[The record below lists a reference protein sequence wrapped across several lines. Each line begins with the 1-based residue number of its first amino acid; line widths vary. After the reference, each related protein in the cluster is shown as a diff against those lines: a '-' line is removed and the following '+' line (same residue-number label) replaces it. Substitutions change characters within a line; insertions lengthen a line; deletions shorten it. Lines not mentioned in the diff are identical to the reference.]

1 MVKGNQ
7 TEVWEFILI
16 GFSDL
21 PLHQQT
27 ILFVILVTIYLMT
40 VMGNSLTIVLVTVD
54 RHLHTPMY
62 FFLRGLSFLDIC
74 YINVTV
80 PDVLKGLLSTQNT
93 ILFVGCAVQ
102 MYFFICFATIDCFLL
117 AVMAYDRYVA
127 ICYPLRY
134 PAIMSKRLCTQ
145 LVVYCWGSGFLL
157 SMGQTTFIFS
167 LPYHSSNVIAHFFCD
182 IPPVITLAS
191 TDTFFNQI
199 AIFIYTILVILG
211 PFLLI
216 LTSYVRILR
225 TILKMHSASGMKKA
239 FSTCTSHLFS
249 VSLLYAS
256 GTVMYLRPTSS
267 HTQNTDR
274 LLAMFYVLLMPM
286 FNPII
291 YSLRNKEMKEAFQ
304 KLIITRLL

>member
-7 TEVWEFILI
+7 TRVWNFILM

-21 PLHQQT
+21 PVQQQV
-27 ILFVILVTIYLMT
+27 ILFITFLTVYLVT
-40 VMGNSLTIVLVTVD
+40 VMGNLLTIVLVTVD
-54 RHLHTPMY
+54 RRLHTPMY
-62 FFLRGLSFLDIC
+62 FFLRSLSFLDIC

-80 PDVLKGLLSTQNT
+80 PNMLKGLLSTQNT
-93 ILFVGCAVQ
+93 ILFLGCAVQ
-102 MYFFICFATIDCFLL
+102 MYFFICLATIDCFLL

-134 PAIMSKRLCTQ
+134 PTIMNKSRCTQ
-145 LVVYCWGSGFLL
+145 LVVYCWSGGFLL

-167 LPYHSSNVIAHFFCD
+167 LQYCGSNVIAHFFCD
-182 IPPVITLAS
+182 IPPVIILAS
-191 TDTFFNQI
+191 TDTFFNQV
-199 AIFIYTILVILG
+199 AIFIYTIFVILG

-216 LTSYVRILR
+216 LSSYVRILS
-225 TILKMHSASGMKKA
+225 TVLKMQSVSGMKKA

-267 HTQNTDR
+267 HSQNTDR
-274 LLAMFYVLLMPM
+274 LLALFYVLLMPM

-291 YSLRNKEMKEAFQ
+291 YSLRNKEMKEAFW
-304 KLIITRLL
+304 KLILTRML

>member
-7 TEVWEFILI
+7 TQVWEFILI

-21 PLHQQT
+21 PVQQQVL
-27 ILFVILVTIYLMT
+27 LFVIFLIVFLVI
-40 VMGNSLTIVLVTVD
+40 VMGNLFVIILVTVD
-54 RHLHTPMY
+54 RRLHTPMY
-62 FFLRGLSFLDIC
+62 FFLRSLSVLDIC
-74 YINVTV
+74 YSNVTV
-80 PDVLKGLLSTQNT
+80 PNMLMGLLSTQNT
-93 ILFVGCAVQ
+93 ILFLGCAVQ
-102 MYFFICFATIDCFLL
+102 MYFFICLATIDCFLM

-134 PAIMSKRLCTQ
+134 PAIMNKRLCTQ

-157 SMGQTTFIFS
+157 SLGQTTFIFS
-167 LPYHSSNVIAHFFCD
+167 LPYHGSNVIAHFFCD

-199 AIFIYTILVILG
+199 AIFIYTVLVILG

-216 LTSYVRILR
+216 LTSYAHILSTILR
-225 TILKMHSASGMKKA
+225 MHSASGMKKA
-239 FSTCTSHLFS
+239 FSTCTSHLVS
-249 VSLLYAS
+249 VSLLYGS

-274 LLAMFYVLLMPM
+274 LLALFYVLLMPM

-291 YSLRNKEMKEAFQ
+291 YSLRNKEMKGAFR
-304 KLIITRLL
+304 KLITTRML